1 MSPPLS
7 QRLILSR
14 LVGAEVDFVLVGG
27 LAVAA
32 HGFVR
37 ATEDVDLVYSTQA
50 ASCERFSSAL
60 AELGAEVT
68 FADTPEPGAGI
79 TAEWL
84 AAGGHFRFSTEAGPL
99 DALSAIHGLRYE
111 ELASRAVGS
120 SLGDLDLLICSYE
133 DLIAM
138 KTAGGRD
145 RDEIDLSELR
155 RINDPGR

>member
-1 MSPPLS
+1 MSSRLS
-7 QRLILSR
+7 QRLLLGR

-37 ATEDVDLVYSTQA
+37 ATEDVDLVYATTST
-50 ASCERFSSAL
+50 SCERFASAL
-60 AELGAEVT
+60 ADLGAEVA
-68 FADTPEPGAGI
+68 FADSPEPDSGI
-79 TAEWL
+79 TGEWL
-84 AAGGHFRFSTEAGPL
+84 AAGGHFRFSTDGGPL
-99 DALSAIHGLRYE
+99 DALSAVHGLDYE

-138 KTAGGRD
+138 KSAGGRD
-145 RDEIDLSELR
+145 RDEIDLAELR
-155 RINDPGR
+155 RIRDADS